1 MKNTENDTRPA
12 DSLRQLVV
20 PLRCPHGNRPT
31 GNWCGCPPESKWEAK
46 LRCCGRAFVAD
57 SPEEALAKFD
67 EWANIQKTPQADAS
81 TVAAM
86 DKMRALLRKKELIRT
101 GHAGVNADG
110 RVVDIR
116 EHPQAIPLQRHN
128 DPIQARAAQDAH

>member
-20 PLRCPHGNRPT
+20 PLCCPHGNRPT
-31 GNWCGCPPESKWEAK
+31 GNWCGCPPESKWEAR
-46 LRCCGRAFVAD
+46 LICCGRAFVAD
-57 SPEEALAKFD
+57 SPEAALAKFD
-67 EWANIQKTPQADAS
+67 EWAGLQTNTQACAS
-81 TVAAM
+81 TLAAM

-101 GHAGVNADG
+101 GHAGVNGDG

-116 EHPQAIPLQRHN
+116 EHTQAIPLQRHN
-128 DPIQARAAQDAH
+128 HKLTDSRP